1 MIGCGY
7 FGSLKRANYAI
18 AAACRQPLAWSYG
31 CPTAAAQE
39 RRRSKNNP
47 TQHRPSYLGHEGQDP
62 SFRGQ
67 PLNQRQVTT
76 FVEVYC
82 RDARV
87 EKESLLPVKFSTL
100 RQGRIE
106 EFIRRCSDHLGAFEF
121 ADFDLDLDSTLARRI
136 ATLPVCTPLVRAS
149 HTVTPGT
156 IASHPQL
163 ANPTSFALSPSENA
177 RQQHGSPSTGPF
189 DPVSS
194 PNQASLLL
202 GRMKGVS

>member
-7 FGSLKRANYAI
+7 FGSLKRADYAI

-47 TQHRPSYLGHEGQDP
+47 RQHRPSYLGHEGQDP

-106 EFIRRCSDHLGAFEF
+106 EFIRRCSDHLGAFEVPPSRKRSGGE
-121 ADFDLDLDSTLARRI
+121 AQALPSGARSDKFQALQ
-136 ATLPVCTPLVRAS
+136 ATCRQ
-149 HTVTPGT
+149 VTG
-156 IASHPQL
+156 
-163 ANPTSFALSPSENA
+163 
-177 RQQHGSPSTGPF
+177 
-189 DPVSS
+189 
-194 PNQASLLL
+194 
-202 GRMKGVS
+202 K